1 MADRVV
7 VQADGSMPVRDRPAC
22 PCAQC
27 EAEWLAASSAR
38 HGSMQ
43 RYESGC
49 RCGGC
54 ELWAKGFNRALAG
67 EADNEHAQRFQ
78 PHSRDIFEPE
88 AASDPQPRQGGG
100 AGTSAGNLLRRLWQ
114 RR

>member
-1 MADRVV
+1 MAVAVTPDPGAKPLR
-7 VQADGSMPVRDRPAC
+7 ARPTC
-22 PCAQC
+22 CSQC
-27 EAEWLAASSAR
+27 VAEWEAAATAAHGTMAR
-38 HGSMQ
+38 ADWA
-43 RYESGC
+43 GC
-49 RCGGC
+49 TCQKCR
-54 ELWAKGFNRALAG
+54 LWAWRFNRALAG

-88 AASDPQPRQGGG
+88 AASDPQPTQASG